1 MRKIFILL
9 AILSNFIL
17 AGKIKPRVI
26 HAHDNVYRGSSGG
39 GYNGG
44 YRRDSLGMS
53 SIDASF
59 QATVEI
65 TSIATLE
72 GTSQATSGG
81 GRGEVPRRDRARYY
95 KSISFLT
102 NNRDVIMEDISK
114 GDGEHLTTLLK
125 LMKLKRDS
133 KSLSK
138 IQMNFNTLLT
148 LNSIDFIYKLE
159 KLDNS

>member
-1 MRKIFILL
+1 MKKTILL
-9 AILSNFIL
+9 AIL
-17 AGKIKPRVI
+17 AGTIKPRII
-26 HAHDNVYRGSSGG
+26 HAHDNV
-39 GYNGG
+39 

-53 SIDASF
+53 SIDASL
-59 QATVEI
+59 QASVEI

-72 GTSQATSGG
+72 GTSQATSGRG
-81 GRGEVPRRDRARYY
+81 GQLPRDRARYY
-95 KSISFLT
+95 KPISFLE
-102 NNRDVIMEDISK
+102 NNRDIIMEDISK
-114 GDGEHLTTLLK
+114 GEGEHLTTLLK

-148 LNSIDFIYKLE
+148 LNSIDFLYKLE

>member
-81 GRGEVPRRDRARYY
+81 RGEVPRRDRARYY
-95 KSISFLT
+95 KPISFLK

-114 GDGEHLTTLLK
+114 GDGEHLATLLK

-148 LNSIDFIYKLE
+148 LNSSDFIYKLE

>member
-9 AILSNFIL
+9 AILSNLIL

-26 HAHDNVYRGSSGG
+26 HAHDNVYRGSSS
-39 GYNGG
+39 GG

-53 SIDASF
+53 SIDVSF
-59 QATVEI
+59 QATVDI

-81 GRGEVPRRDRARYY
+81 GRGEAPRRDRAKYY
-95 KSISFLT
+95 KSISFLK

-114 GDGEHLTTLLK
+114 GDGEHLATLLK

-133 KSLSK
+133 KNLSK